1 MTFDQGLEG
10 RVGVCYWVVRSSL
23 SLEGFR
29 QRLNGHLSKAWQT
42 DCWVDGKL
50 SQLTSRSFQ
59 TQDSMKEPPE
69 WNTVVLTYIL
79 PSINTVFPIL
89 CLMGIEESCC
99 QPKRVY
105 AGIKGENLSFLCPKG
120 MYLFR
125 HLNWM
130 SWHGMVRWTKWENK
144 ESWGWRGKPC
154 SSAHL
159 AEFGGVPLAQ
169 VGSGCTEPSFAVAL
183 LALAKAATQ
192 GSLSAVQHRLCPSVK
207 KSNGDKGEIP
217 KEKSA
222 SRVSQPHSWVSLLE
236 NTWIVHILDSAQVNT
251 GAVRRSHRPFSS
263 PVGLRG
269 PTDRWA
275 DRPAI
280 VACIWWYIKC
290 ILRRAWGLRLLGL
303 LSRALW
309 GNLNV

>member
-1 MTFDQGLEG
+1 MGL
-10 RVGVCYWVVRSSL
+10 
-23 SLEGFR
+23 
-29 QRLNGHLSKAWQT
+29 
-42 DCWVDGKL
+42 
-50 SQLTSRSFQ
+50 
-59 TQDSMKEPPE
+59 
-69 WNTVVLTYIL
+69 
-79 PSINTVFPIL
+79 
-89 CLMGIEESCC
+89 EESCC

-105 AGIKGENLSFLCPKG
+105 AGIKGENLTLLCPKG
-120 MYLFR
+120 MYLFT
-125 HLNWM
+125 LLSWVY
-130 SWHGMVRWTKWENK
+130 WHGMVRWTKGENK
-144 ESWGWRGKPC
+144 ESWGWRGKLC

-159 AEFGGVPLAQ
+159 AELGGVPLCP
-169 VGSGCTEPSFAVAL
+169 SGL
-183 LALAKAATQ
+183 LVVQNSRSCLLCWSSACLTR
-192 GSLSAVQHRLCPSVK
+192 GSLSAIQHRLCPSVK
-207 KSNGDKGEIP
+207 KSSGHKREIP

-222 SRVSQPHSWVSLLE
+222 SRVSQPHCWVSLLE
-236 NTWIVHILDSAQVNT
+236 NTWIVHILDSAQVST

-280 VACIWWYIKC
+280 VAGIRWYIKC